1 MPVERFHR
9 PQGRGAS
16 IGAMTWTTTPEV
28 VKLMTM
34 SHLPLAEVKAH
45 LSEVV
50 QRVNAQ
56 HERVT
61 ITVHGRPAAVLL
73 SVDDLESLEETIA
86 VLSDPELMRQI
97 TASEAERAAGLME
110 TAEDLDAAMEARR
123 ARGD

>member
-1 MPVERFHR
+1 
-9 PQGRGAS
+9 
-16 IGAMTWTTTPEV
+16 
-28 VKLMTM
+28 M

-45 LSEVV
+45 LSEFV
-50 QRVNAQ
+50 QRVNTQ
-56 HERVT
+56 HERMT

-97 TASEAERAAGLME
+97 RASEAEREAGLME
-110 TAEDLDAAMEARR
+110 TLQDLERAMEARR

>member
-1 MPVERFHR
+1 
-9 PQGRGAS
+9 
-16 IGAMTWTTTPEV
+16 MTWTAARELVT
-28 VKLMTM
+28 LMTM
-34 SHLPLAEVKAH
+34 SPLPLAEVKAH

-50 QRVNAQ
+50 QRVSTQ

-61 ITVHGRPAAVLL
+61 ITVHGRPAAVII

-97 TASEAERAAGLME
+97 RVSEAERSAGLME
-110 TAEDLDAAMEARR
+110 TIEDLDRAMEARR